1 MTSTTAK
8 TPVLLYEQVADA
20 VRAQIKA
27 GVYRPGDRIPSV
39 RKLRDQHNISLT
51 TALSALRVL
60 EDSGLIK
67 ARPQSGHFVSPRLCF
82 AEPGPSSPSSHPRQ
96 VTLAV
101 QLNLGIGNPQEPT
114 LGAAVQGPELMP
126 INALSR
132 LMSQVMRQHPTACH
146 SYDAPPGTPAL
157 RRIIAQ
163 RGLDAGY
170 SVSPDEI
177 VITSGAKEAVYLS
190 IKAVTR
196 PGDTVAIESPAYY
209 ALLEVLASLGLHAA
223 EIPSHPR
230 SGIDLDQLATVLRD
244 RPVAAV
250 ALVSNFSNPTGSC
263 MTDEAKV
270 RLVELLEA
278 HHVPLVED
286 DVYGD
291 LTFEDLRPRAIK
303 AFDRKGL
310 VLYCGSYSKT
320 LSPGLRVGWA
330 IPGRYQDKLELLKLV
345 VNQATA
351 TAPQLAVAAF
361 AENGGFD
368 RHLRRVRR
376 MYRDQMAATIDA
388 VTRYFPEQT
397 RHTNPRGGHVLWVE
411 LSGGV
416 DAMKLYE
423 AAASEGIRIAPGPM
437 FSPADGYRSFVR
449 LNTGFPWRP
458 STDHQIQ
465 TLGQLTRSLSELE
478 PGREQAPSDRCPRT
492 RSGSPARSAA
502 RRRTARAR
510 NARLA
515 RTAGRMPGMTF
526 TNSSAASRSAAK
538 LPFPPRQ

>member
-1 MTSTTAK
+1 
-8 TPVLLYEQVADA
+8 
-20 VRAQIKA
+20 
-27 GVYRPGDRIPSV
+27 
-39 RKLRDQHNISLT
+39 
-51 TALSALRVL
+51 
-60 EDSGLIK
+60 
-67 ARPQSGHFVSPRLCF
+67 
-82 AEPGPSSPSSHPRQ
+82 

-126 INALSR
+126 IAALTR

-163 RGLDAGY
+163 RGPTGHPTGGY

-209 ALLEVLASLGLHAA
+209 ALLEVLASLGLHAV

-230 SGIDLDQLATVLRD
+230 SGIDLDQLAAVLRD
-244 RPVAAV
+244 RPVAAI

-263 MTDEAKV
+263 MTDEAKL
-270 RLVELLEA
+270 RLVQLLEA
-278 HHVPLVED
+278 HDLPLVED

-291 LTFEDLRPRAIK
+291 LVFEGPRPRAIK
-303 AFDRKGL
+303 AFDRQGL
-310 VLYCGSYSKT
+310 VLYCASYSKT

-351 TAPQLAVAAF
+351 PAPQLAVAAF
-361 AENGGFD
+361 AESGGFD

-388 VTRYFPEQT
+388 VNRYFPEQT
-397 RHTNPRGGHVLWVE
+397 KHTNPRGGHVLWVE
-411 LSGGV
+411 LPSGV
-416 DAMKLYE
+416 DAIELYE
-423 AAASEGIRIAPGPM
+423 AAAPEGIRIAPGPM
-437 FSPADGYRSFVR
+437 FSPHGGYRNFIR

-458 STDHQIQ
+458 STDRQIQ
-465 TLGQLTRSLSELE
+465 TLGQLTRSF
-478 PGREQAPSDRCPRT
+478 
-492 RSGSPARSAA
+492 
-502 RRRTARAR
+502 
-510 NARLA
+510 
-515 RTAGRMPGMTF
+515 M
-526 TNSSAASRSAAK
+526 
-538 LPFPPRQ
+538 